1 LEDEMTAGWIR
12 EGRRAVVALV
22 VAGALACGDGLA
34 PGALAAPPEPAYIR
48 GVVTAR
54 AAGGAADRVLVETG
68 APRPEHP
75 VDKAWVTVAPTAAL
89 RWKDGRPAR
98 ADDLT
103 PGRVV
108 SVWVTGPELR
118 SYPVQVTAAFV
129 TLAP

>member
-1 LEDEMTAGWIR
+1 MMAGWLR
-12 EGRRAVVALV
+12 KGRRVGATVLV
-22 VAGALACGDGLA
+22 VTGALACGDGLA
-34 PGALAAPPEPAYIR
+34 PGAVAAPPEPAYIR

-54 AAGGAADRVLVETG
+54 AAGAAADRVLVET
-68 APRPEHP
+68 ASPRAEHP

-89 RWKDGRPAR
+89 RWEDGQPAR

-129 TLAP
+129 TLGP

>member
-1 LEDEMTAGWIR
+1 MMASWLR
-12 EGRRAVVALV
+12 KGRRVGATVLV

-34 PGALAAPPEPAYIR
+34 PGAVAAPPEPAYIR

-54 AAGGAADRVLVETG
+54 AAGAAANRVLVET
-68 APRPEHP
+68 ASPRPEHP

-89 RWKDGRPAR
+89 RWEDGRPAR

-129 TLAP
+129 TLGP